1 MQSLT
6 TALENL
12 LRHLSQ
18 EIPAT
23 PGIRVIDI
31 PFPLKDAFDALSWL
45 ASQQTY
51 PQFYWQQRNGDEE
64 AAVLGAIT
72 RFTSLDQAQR
82 FLRQHP
88 EHADLRIWGL
98 NAFDPSQGNLLLPRL
113 EWRRCGGKATLRLT
127 LFSESS
133 LQHDAIQAKEFI
145 ATLVSIKPLP
155 GLHLTTT
162 REQHWPDKTGWTQ
175 LIELATKTIA
185 EGELDKVVLA
195 RATDLHFASPVNA
208 AAMMAAS
215 RRLNLNCYHFYMAFD
230 GENAFLGSSPERL
243 WRRRDK
249 ALRTEALA
257 GTVANNPDDKQ
268 AQQLGEWL
276 MADDKNQR
284 ENMLVVEDICQRL
297 QADTQTLDVLPPQV
311 LRLRKVQHLRRCIWT
326 SLNKADDVI
335 CLHQLQPTAAVAGLP
350 RDLARQFIARH
361 EPFTREW
368 YAGSAGY
375 LSLQQ
380 SEFCVSLRSAKL
392 AAMSCDYMLARAL
405 SVVPTPSK
413 SGRKSTTK
421 RQGCVLYYRWNSNES
436 HHYRFIS
443 IIYFCSSLYLAA
455 ILIPDKLM
463 SVSAFNRRWAA
474 VILEA
479 LTRHGVRH
487 ICIAPGSRSTPLT
500 LAAAEN
506 STFIHHTHF
515 DERGLGHLA
524 LGLAKVSKQ
533 PVAVIV
539 TSGTAVANLYPA
551 LIEAGL
557 TGEKL
562 ILLTADR
569 PPELIDCGANQAIRQ
584 PGMFASH
591 PTHSISL
598 PRPTRDIPARWLVS
612 TIDHALGT
620 LHAGGVH
627 INCPF
632 AEPLYGEMDD
642 TGLSWQQR
650 LGDWWQD
657 DKPWLR
663 EAPRLESE
671 KQRDW
676 FFWRQ
681 KRGVVVAGRMSAE
694 EGKKVALWAQTLG
707 WPLIGDV
714 LSQTGQPLPCADLWL
729 GNAKATSELQ
739 QAQIVVQLGSS
750 LTGKRLLQWQASC
763 EPEEYWIVDDIEGRL
778 DPAHHRGR
786 RLIANIADW
795 LELHPAEKRQPWCV
809 EIPRL
814 AEQAMQAVIARRDA
828 FGEAQ
833 LAHRICDYLP
843 EQGQLFVGNSLV
855 VRLIDALSQLPAGY
869 PVYSNRGASGI
880 DGLLSTAAGV
890 QRASGKPT
898 LAIVGDLSALYDLN
912 ALALLRQVSA
922 PLVLIVVNN
931 NGGQI
936 FSLLPTPQSERERF
950 YLMPQNV
957 HFEHAAAMFELKY
970 HRPQNWQE
978 LETAF
983 ADAWR
988 TPTTTVIEMVV
999 NDTDGAQTLQQLL
1012 AQVSHL

>member
-361 EPFTREW
+361 EPFTENGTPVLRAISH
-368 YAGSAGY
+368 YNKANSAFPCA
-375 LSLQQ
+375 QQ
-380 SEFCVSLRSAKL
+380 KL

-506 STFIHHTHF
+506 SAFIHHTHF

-598 PRPTRDIPARWLVS
+598 PRPTQDIPACWLVS

-833 LAHRICDYLP
+833 LAHRISDYLP

>member
-1 MQSLT
+1 
-6 TALENL
+6 
-12 LRHLSQ
+12 
-18 EIPAT
+18 
-23 PGIRVIDI
+23 
-31 PFPLKDAFDALSWL
+31 
-45 ASQQTY
+45 
-51 PQFYWQQRNGDEE
+51 
-64 AAVLGAIT
+64 
-72 RFTSLDQAQR
+72 
-82 FLRQHP
+82 
-88 EHADLRIWGL
+88 
-98 NAFDPSQGNLLLPRL
+98 
-113 EWRRCGGKATLRLT
+113 
-127 LFSESS
+127 
-133 LQHDAIQAKEFI
+133 
-145 ATLVSIKPLP
+145 
-155 GLHLTTT
+155 
-162 REQHWPDKTGWTQ
+162 
-175 LIELATKTIA
+175 
-185 EGELDKVVLA
+185 
-195 RATDLHFASPVNA
+195 
-208 AAMMAAS
+208 
-215 RRLNLNCYHFYMAFD
+215 
-230 GENAFLGSSPERL
+230 
-243 WRRRDK
+243 
-249 ALRTEALA
+249 
-257 GTVANNPDDKQ
+257 
-268 AQQLGEWL
+268 
-276 MADDKNQR
+276 
-284 ENMLVVEDICQRL
+284 
-297 QADTQTLDVLPPQV
+297 
-311 LRLRKVQHLRRCIWT
+311 
-326 SLNKADDVI
+326 
-335 CLHQLQPTAAVAGLP
+335 
-350 RDLARQFIARH
+350 
-361 EPFTREW
+361 
-368 YAGSAGY
+368 
-375 LSLQQ
+375 
-380 SEFCVSLRSAKL
+380 
-392 AAMSCDYMLARAL
+392 
-405 SVVPTPSK
+405 
-413 SGRKSTTK
+413 
-421 RQGCVLYYRWNSNES
+421 
-436 HHYRFIS
+436 
-443 IIYFCSSLYLAA
+443 
-455 ILIPDKLM
+455 M

-487 ICIAPGSRSTPLT
+487 VCIAPGSRSTPLT

-506 STFIHHTHF
+506 SAFIHHTHF

-598 PRPTRDIPARWLVS
+598 PRPTQDIPARWLVS

-620 LHAGGVH
+620 LHTGGVH

-642 TGLSWQQR
+642 TGLAWQQR

-694 EGKKVALWAQTLG
+694 EGKKVAQWAQTLG

-729 GNAKATSELQ
+729 GNAKAIGELQ
-739 QAQIVVQLGSS
+739 QAQIVIQVGSS
-750 LTGKRLLQWQASC
+750 LTGKRLLHWQANC
-763 EPEEYWIVDDIEGRL
+763 EPEEYWIVDNIEGRL

-786 RLIANIADW
+786 RLIANITDW

-814 AEQAMQAVIARRDA
+814 AEQAMQAVVTRRDA

-833 LAHRICDYLP
+833 LAHRISEYLP

-880 DGLLSTAAGV
+880 DGLISTAAGV

-936 FSLLPTPQSERERF
+936 FSLLPTPKSERERF

-970 HRPQNWQE
+970 HRPQNWDE
-978 LETAF
+978 FESALAG
-983 ADAWR
+983 AWR